1 MAISER
7 VRKAKGD
14 TVIFTRKPL
23 REFDYRKIAKSVG
36 LNAEDTIRYTLFMTE
51 RFPEEK
57 DVGYATEWAE
67 RFKRGVEYNAADS
80 ESKRILENMD
90 NFLNGIKR

>member
-1 MAISER
+1 
-7 VRKAKGD
+7 
-14 TVIFTRKPL
+14 
-23 REFDYRKIAKSVG
+23 
-36 LNAEDTIRYTLFMTE
+36 MTE

-67 RFKRGVEYNAADS
+67 RFKRGVEYNVADS
-80 ESKRILENMD
+80 KSKQILENMD